1 MGAGGDGTGK
11 NGKGKGKEN
20 RSSALWNDFTFDV
33 PGFHDEVFWDWK
45 DVIVASE
52 MQILKRLG
60 FHMQVGLAIRT
71 LLAGPGP
78 LPGLRLRWGNSNIQV
93 DLPYSHV
100 INYCK
105 ILDLVFED
113 DVAQTAWS
121 ILNDA

>member
-1 MGAGGDGTGK
+1 M
-11 NGKGKGKEN
+11 
-20 RSSALWNDFTFDV
+20 
-33 PGFHDEVFWDWK
+33 
-45 DVIVASE
+45 ASE

-60 FHMQVGLAIRT
+60 FNMQVGGPST
-71 LLAGPGP
+71 LVKIPWYL
-78 LPGLRLRWGNSNIQV
+78 NQV

-105 ILDLVFED
+105 ILDLVFES